1 MELIINTEEVYS
13 EYGDLIRFI
22 YHYEDGTTRERSTF
36 ISFKE
41 LENINSLLAN
51 HRGFKTS

>member
-13 EYGDLIRFI
+13 EYGDLIKFV

-51 HRGFKTS
+51 HREFKTS